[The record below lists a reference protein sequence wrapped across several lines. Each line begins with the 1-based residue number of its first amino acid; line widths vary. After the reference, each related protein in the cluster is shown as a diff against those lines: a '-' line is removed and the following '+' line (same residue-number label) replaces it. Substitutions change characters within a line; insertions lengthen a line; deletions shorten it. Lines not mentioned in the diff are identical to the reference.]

1 MKRFILLPVLAIIAL
16 VASACGGKTTAKV
29 SAAKGSLTTPIV
41 DILENP
47 AKYADEIVTVKGEVS
62 SSMGLFSASGFM
74 LSDRTGSI
82 AVYCPKSMAPGEG
95 EAVKIKGTV
104 HLVYRFKD
112 SSFCYIKQ
120 IKNE

>member
-1 MKRFILLPVLAIIAL
+1 MALTGLAL
-16 VASACGGKTTAKV
+16 VTSSCGCNSSAKV
-29 SAAKGSLTTPIV
+29 KSAQGVLTTPIA

-47 AKYADEIVTVKGEVS
+47 AKYSDEIVTVKGEVS
-62 SSMGLFSASGFM
+62 SSLGLFSSSGFM

-95 EAVKIKGTV
+95 ETVKIRGTV

-112 SSFCYIKQ
+112 NAFCYIKQ
-120 IKNE
+120 INNK

>member
-47 AKYADEIVTVKGEVS
+47 AKYVKGEVS

-104 HLVYRFKD
+104 HLVYRCKD